1 MWYCWFMEICSLIL
15 PLSMLMFGYLFNKD
29 CPKHINGTFG
39 HRTRRSMQNMDTWK
53 FAHDYSGKLNWKM
66 GKILLVPSAL
76 VLIPFYH
83 SNETVINIVATILV
97 LIQGAVDIALAF
109 LTESALKK
117 TFDDYGTRR

>member
-1 MWYCWFMEICSLIL
+1 MWYWWFMEIGILIL
-15 PLSMLMFGYLFNKD
+15 PLSMLMFGFLFDKD

-53 FAHDYSGKLNWKM
+53 FAHDYSGRINRKLGLIM
-66 GKILLVPSAL
+66 FVPSAL

-83 SNETVINIVATILV
+83 SDKTVINIVVTILV
-97 LIQGAVDIALAF
+97 LIQGIVSIAPGF

-117 TFDDYGTRR
+117 TFDDYGIRR